1 MKKSFLSL
9 LVAMFTVSFLVSC
22 GGNEEK
28 TSADEYKVTEEAPAE
43 APAATI
49 DVTVNADDAMKFD
62 VKEITVYAGQE
73 VTLTLHHVGKASK
86 EVMGHNFVI
95 LQHGVDMADFAA
107 RASKPDAVDHIP
119 AGSDAE
125 IVAHTKMLGGGESD
139 TITFKAPEKGEYQFL
154 CSFPGHYA
162 VMKGTFIVK

>member
-9 LVAMFTVSFLVSC
+9 VMAMFTVSFLVSC

-28 TSADEYKVTEEAPAE
+28 KSTTDEYKVTEAPAE

-49 DVTVNADDAMKFD
+49 AVTVNADDAMKFD

-73 VTLTLHHVGKASK
+73 VTLTLNHVGKATK
-86 EVMGHNFVI
+86 AVMGHNFVI
-95 LQHGVDMADFAA
+95 LKPGVVMADFAA
-107 RASKPDAVDHIP
+107 KAAKPDAVDHIP
-119 AGSDAE
+119 AGSEGD
-125 IVAHTKMLGGGESD
+125 IIAHTKMLGGGESD
-139 TITFKAPEKGEYQFL
+139 TINFTAPEKGEYDFL

-162 VMKGTFIVK
+162 MMKGKFIVK